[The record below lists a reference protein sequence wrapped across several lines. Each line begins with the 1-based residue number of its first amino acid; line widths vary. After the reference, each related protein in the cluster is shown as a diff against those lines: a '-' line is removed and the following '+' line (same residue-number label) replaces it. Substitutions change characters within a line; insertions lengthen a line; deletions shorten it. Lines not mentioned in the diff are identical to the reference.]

1 MNIASNLAILA
12 NIYHTSGDT
21 NRALDMATRGL
32 GILERCVPD
41 DSPALAAL
49 LNNVATMQVSVG
61 LLTEAR
67 TSFDRALD
75 ICKKSLPE
83 GHPKRIA
90 MENNIQR
97 IIEME
102 QLQEEEIE
110 EKTNL

>member
-1 MNIASNLAILA
+1 
-12 NIYHTSGDT
+12 
-21 NRALDMATRGL
+21 
-32 GILERCVPD
+32 
-41 DSPALAAL
+41 
-49 LNNVATMQVSVG
+49 
-61 LLTEAR
+61 
-67 TSFDRALD
+67 LD